1 VITIVS
7 KKASTETVKIS
18 STEPSAAWRVVQRA
32 IVCWVTAC
40 TEQVATPV
48 VEADSVA
55 FRYGMFL
62 LQDGNRTVLNATHS
76 VCMCKDYVQPQ
87 TASSTGKVRA
97 AWRVTRDLTTGSG
110 VVKCLQRA
118 LQPSSLQAKR
128 HSCGP
133 ETLCYA
139 TCYIAGPCASPHLT
153 SWCNACQHASS
164 VDGN

>member
-1 VITIVS
+1 M
-7 KKASTETVKIS
+7 
-18 STEPSAAWRVVQRA
+18 QRA

-40 TEQVATPV
+40 TEQVATP
-48 VEADSVA
+48 ERRRGRSR
-55 FRYGMFL
+55 FSRISL
-62 LQDGNRTVLNATHS
+62 RHVLTARRQSHSARCHTHS

-133 ETLCYA
+133 GTLCYA
-139 TCYIAGPCASPHLT
+139 TCYIDAPCASPHLT
-153 SWCNACQHASS
+153 SWCSACQHASS